1 MFGNLLV
8 TWIVFLLLLFIDL
21 MAMLDAYLIYIY
33 IYIYIYTHTH
43 TSCHAVLSDMDISN
57 LQQRFNVY
65 WTGQFCYIS
74 FITKKKKLCYVS
86 PIDIPM
92 SYGAIWHGYFTLAT
106 LLNSILLDP
115 YIYTHMHICIAMS
128 CAMRYGY
135 FTLTA

>member
-33 IYIYIYTHTH
+33 IYIHTH

-74 FITKKKKLCYVS
+74 FITKKKKKKKKIS
-86 PIDIPM
+86 
-92 SYGAIWHGYFTLAT
+92 F
-106 LLNSILLDP
+106 
-115 YIYTHMHICIAMS
+115 
-128 CAMRYGY
+128 
-135 FTLTA
+135 